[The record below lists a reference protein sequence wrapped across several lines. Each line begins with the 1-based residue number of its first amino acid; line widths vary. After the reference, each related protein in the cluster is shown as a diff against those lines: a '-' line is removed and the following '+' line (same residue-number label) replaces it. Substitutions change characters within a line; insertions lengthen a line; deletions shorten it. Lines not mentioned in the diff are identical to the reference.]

1 MADAHAAAGSPL
13 IPVVPETVRDPLADP
28 AAVRAARLRPMA
40 ERLEL
45 ALNWNRVASELQ
57 VGLAAVRVP
66 DPPQP

>member
-1 MADAHAAAGSPL
+1 MADVSASAVP
-13 IPVVPETVRDPLADP
+13 PVAPAVGESVRDPLADP

-57 VGLAAVRVP
+57 VGLAAVRAP
-66 DPPQP
+66 DPPRR